1 MIVKIIKR
9 DYEEIDFEKGSMEM
23 KKIVKKISRAI
34 VKGAIYAYCKIVYRV
49 KIIGTENIPKEG
61 AIIYCGNHRSFLDPP
76 LLEVTCKRD
85 DTRFIAKKELTKNK
99 FLALLG
105 IVFDAI
111 LVNRDSKDIAAL
123 KESLKTLK
131 AGECIAIFPEGTR
144 NGMEKGEKAKD
155 GAAFFAVRSGATVV
169 PCGIKG
175 GEKGNR
181 KVTITYGKP
190 LDFSEYKGSKDK
202 EVLDK
207 VTDEI
212 MSNILELAK

>member
-1 MIVKIIKR
+1 
-9 DYEEIDFEKGSMEM
+9 M
-23 KKIVKKISRAI
+23 KNILKPISRGI
-34 VKGAIYAYCKIVYRV
+34 VKGAIYVYCKIVYRFKV
-49 KIIGTENIPKEG
+49 VGKENIPKEG
-61 AIIYCGNHRSFLDPP
+61 SVIICGNHRSFLDPP
-76 LLEVTCKRD
+76 LIEITCGRYA
-85 DTRFIAKKELTKNK
+85 RFLAKEELTKNK

-111 LVNRDSKDIAAL
+111 LVKRDSKEVKAL
-123 KESLKTLK
+123 KESLQTLK
-131 AGECIAIFPEGTR
+131 NGDCLALFPEGTR
-144 NGMEKGEKAKD
+144 NGLEKGEKVKD
-155 GAAFFAVRSGATVV
+155 GAAFFALRSGAPVI

-202 EVLDK
+202 EILDK

-212 MSNILELAK
+212 MNNIIELTK